1 MAKVHQGRIG
11 FRVQRSSTLI
21 RLVLAGWLAVLFAAG
36 CASTN
41 DATAPVGMKYSGGR
55 LTAVE
60 EVGFMPAWRACLAA
74 LNDSEITVLDSSRTV
89 TGGKIDGRTPDL
101 KAVRVSFR
109 RLSETKTE
117 MQIKVDSFGDSELT
131 HIIYD
136 KFKIALDPSN

>member
-1 MAKVHQGRIG
+1 MAQVDSRMEKLNQMREEA
-11 FRVQRSSTLI
+11 L
-21 RLVLAGWLAVLFAAG
+21 LAGGQKAIDRQHAKG
-36 CASTN
+36 S
-41 DATAPVGMKYSGGR
+41 
-55 LTAVE
+55 LTARE
-60 EVGFMPAWRACLAA
+60 RLIEL
-74 LNDSEITVLDSSRTV
+74 LDESSFRELDAFAVSQDDPGDNPTLGDGV
-89 TGGKIDGRTPDL
+89 VIGYGKIDGRTPDL